1 MLRALVAAPSVS
13 SHDPARDQDPSGV
26 LTVLEAASA
35 ALGGRVQ
42 RVANPRRPR
51 NPFLIADFG
60 PVGVPAAVVAGHL
73 DTVPAGDGWTG
84 DPWTLRVEPDRLIG
98 LGVADMK
105 GFFAAVLAA
114 LEAGHDDW
122 RSALRLVATTDEESG
137 MEGIR
142 SAADAGLLPPVPTVL
157 GEPTDGEIGV
167 AHKGIFGVEVVF
179 RGRDGH
185 ASLAPESGV
194 AARALTHFLAAVE
207 AWRQALRER
216 APDLRFRPP
225 HATCNVGVIR
235 VGDAMN
241 RIATPCLVQ
250 IEVRRMPGQEAA
262 AMIKEIATLADAAA
276 AATGTEAETRALFDL
291 PAFANA
297 HARQGGHTGRF
308 LPYGTEAAWFPDGG
322 REVHVWGPGALAE
335 AHTADETLSRSALS
349 RYTEEIR
356 AWMTARC
363 RGPA

>member
-1 MLRALVAAPSVS
+1 M
-13 SHDPARDQDPSGV
+13 
-26 LTVLEAASA
+26 LTVIEAASA

-42 RVANPRRPR
+42 RVANPHRPH
-51 NPFLIADFG
+51 NPFVIADFG
-60 PVGVPAAVVAGHL
+60 PVGSPVACVAGHL

-84 DPWTLRVEPDRLIG
+84 DPWALRIEPDRLIG
-98 LGVADMK
+98 LGVSDMK

-122 RSALRLVATTDEESG
+122 HGALRLVATTDEESG

-142 SAADAGLLPPVPTVL
+142 SAADAGLLPAVPTIL

-167 AHKGIFGVEVVF
+167 AHKGIFGIEAVF

-207 AWRQALRER
+207 AWRLALRAR
-216 APDLRFRPP
+216 DPDVRFSPP

-235 VGDAMN
+235 AGDAMN
-241 RIATPCLVQ
+241 RIATPCAVQ
-250 IEVRRMPGQEAA
+250 IEIRRLPEQSASALAGELA
-262 AMIKEIATLADAAA
+262 AMAHAAA
-276 AATGTEAETRALFDL
+276 AATGTEAEARLLFDL
-291 PAFANA
+291 PAFACA
-297 HARQGGHTGRF
+297 HARQGGTKGRF

-322 REVHVWGPGALAE
+322 RDVLIWGPGALAE
-335 AHTADETLSRSALS
+335 AHTADETLSRSVLS
-349 RYTEEIR
+349 RYTDEIR

-363 RGPA
+363 REHA